1 MLNPHPV
8 KFKYSSPVQLHMSFD
23 PASFVE
29 NAVRE
34 IQSKVGDQLAL
45 AACSGGV
52 DSTVTAILAKM
63 ALGDRL
69 KVVYIDDGFRRFKEP
84 EESVKLLK
92 SCGLNVEL
100 VDAREEFYAA
110 VRGLRDA
117 EEKRKAFRHTFYTVL
132 GRVARKF
139 GARFLVQ
146 GTIAPDIIE
155 TAGGVKTQHNVLE
168 QIGIDPRA
176 YGFEV
181 IEPLR
186 ELYKP
191 QVRALARYLGLPAEI
206 SEKMPFPGPGL
217 LIRVLGE
224 ATPERVEI
232 VRQATRIVEE
242 EARTLG
248 AFQAFAAL
256 LEGRAT
262 GVKQGKRVYGYI
274 VAVRVV
280 DSVETVTATAREV
293 PYSLLKRI
301 ARRITE
307 EIPEV
312 VRVVYDVTDKPPA
325 TIEYE

>member
-1 MLNPHPV
+1 MP
-8 KFKYSSPVQLHMSFD
+8 FD
-23 PASFVE
+23 SASFVE
-29 NAVRE
+29 SAVRE
-34 IQSKVGDQLAL
+34 IQSKVNGQLAL

-52 DSTVTAILAKM
+52 DSTVAAVLAKR
-63 ALGDRL
+63 AIGDKLRA
-69 KVVYIDDGFRRFKEP
+69 VYIDDGFRRFKEP
-84 EESVKLLK
+84 EETVKLLK
-92 SCGLNVEL
+92 SCGLDVET

-132 GRVARKF
+132 GRVAKAL

-146 GTIAPDIIE
+146 GTIAPDVIE
-155 TAGGVKTQHNVLE
+155 TAGGVKTQHNVLA
-168 QIGIDPRA
+168 QVGVDPRA

-224 ATPERVEI
+224 VTPEKVEI

-242 EARTLG
+242 ETRALG

-256 LEGRAT
+256 LEGKAT
-262 GVKQGKRVYGYI
+262 GIKQGRRVYGYI
-274 VAVRVV
+274 VAIRVV
-280 DSVETVTATAREV
+280 DSAEALTATAREV
-293 PYSLLKRI
+293 PYPLLKRI
-301 ARRITE
+301 ARRIIE
-307 EIPEV
+307 EVPGV
-312 VRVVYDVTDKPPA
+312 ARVVYDVTDKPPA